1 MNNLALLS
9 ALVFEPRKAF
19 DEIAQR
25 PRFWFP
31 LLLLIAASVGL
42 SVWYCSLQVPWKD

>member
-1 MNNLALLS
+1 MNNLELAS

-19 DEIAQR
+19 AQIDAR

-31 LLLLIAASVGL
+31 LLEIGRASCRERV
-42 SVWYCSLQVPWKD
+42 

>member
-9 ALVFEPRKAF
+9 ALAFEPRKAF

-31 LLLLIAASVGL
+31 LLLLMISSASSRKPVQRGRR
-42 SVWYCSLQVPWKD
+42 